1 MPIEGL
7 TELEII
13 NGIFTSI
20 FVFISILIGLR
31 IILKYNKH
39 QIKELIT
46 VGISMI
52 FLSTHWWGN
61 SFSFLFYIAFNYELE
76 TVTHL
81 IIENIFTPIALILW
95 VYSVCSLAYPTKIRI
110 SLLLIT
116 PVCIIYYMF
125 LFIGLMVDPEILVI
139 PLSRF
144 DTRSTILL
152 LCLKISALFV
162 FITYTVLFG
171 LNLIKDGDKIIQW
184 KGKFLFLA
192 IGLYSLGGFGSM
204 FLFSLVELVIL
215 RLLLILSSIL
225 FYFSFFIPDP
235 LRKWL
240 IKNEEL

>member
-13 NGIFTSI
+13 NGILTSI
-20 FVFISILIGLR
+20 FVFVSILIGLR

-46 VGISMI
+46 VGFGMI
-52 FLSTHWWGN
+52 LISTHWWGN
-61 SFSFLFYIAFNYELE
+61 SFSFLLYIAFHYELE
-76 TVTHL
+76 TVPHL

-95 VYSVCSLAYPTKIRI
+95 VYSICSLAFPTKIKM
-110 SLLLIT
+110 SLLIIT
-116 PVCIIYYMF
+116 PVCIIYYLC
-125 LFIGLMVDPEILVI
+125 LFIGLIVDPEILVI

-152 LCLKISALFV
+152 LYLKISALFV

-171 LNLIKDGDKIIQW
+171 LNLIKDGDTIIQW

-192 IGLYSLGGFGSM
+192 IVFYSLGAIGSM
-204 FLFSLVELVIL
+204 FLFSLAELVIL

-235 LRKWL
+235 LRKWV
-240 IKNEEL
+240 IKNED